1 MASLA
6 NSARSDALER
16 EHMAIDRE
24 ERQRDRENAERR
36 EREER
41 MRLREERI
49 RQEQRD
55 TRERRMN
62 TMMMLAMMS
71 SRIQGTAASMQ
82 PLQQMMIQ
90 EMRDEMVG
98 DGQRRPID
106 RSNEE
111 EEEE

>member
-1 MASLA
+1 MPAVR
-6 NSARSDALER
+6 RSVEGGA
-16 EHMAIDRE
+16 ACSVPS
-24 ERQRDRENAERR
+24 

-41 MRLREERI
+41 MWLREDRS

-71 SRIQGTAASMQ
+71 SIIQGTAASMQ

-106 RSNEE
+106 RSYEE
-111 EEEE
+111 EDEEE